1 MWYNNNVIK
10 QACLVI
16 MYQKGITKTIH
27 KGVIKMMFLSNNA
40 RESAIS
46 NIERLNKII
55 AQIPGDHLSYTD
67 AIAIGRYLDMLKNE
81 IYLEMK
87 EEELLI
93 NKKEIERAELKF
105 FENT

>member
-1 MWYNNNVIK
+1 
-10 QACLVI
+10 
-16 MYQKGITKTIH
+16 
-27 KGVIKMMFLSNNA
+27 MMFLSNNA

-55 AQIPGDHLSYTD
+55 GQIPGDHLSYTD
-67 AIAIGRYLDMLKNE
+67 AVAIGRYLDMLKNE